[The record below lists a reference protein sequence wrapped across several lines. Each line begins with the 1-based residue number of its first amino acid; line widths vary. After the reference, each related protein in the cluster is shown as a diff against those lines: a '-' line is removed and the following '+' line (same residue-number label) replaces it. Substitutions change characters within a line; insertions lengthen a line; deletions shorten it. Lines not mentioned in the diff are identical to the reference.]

1 MGQTPGND
9 GRAPAIPALER
20 PKLCQV
26 GDGSIPHDAGMPLPR
41 HCSRCDAALA
51 ALVELRAQQL
61 GWGRIEAANG
71 VDAAL
76 AAVRRV
82 QR

>member
-9 GRAPAIPALER
+9 GRTPAVPALER

-26 GDGSIPHDAGMPLPR
+26 GDGSIPHDAGMPSAGP
-41 HCSRCDAALA
+41 CARCDAAVE
-51 ALVELRAQQL
+51 ALIALRAQQI
-61 GWGRIEAANG
+61 GWGRLEAANG